1 MTKIIMGLKGMGKT
15 KTLISLVN
23 EAVSKNHGNVVCI
36 EKDANLRYDIGINA
50 RLVNAS
56 EYGINS
62 FDKFYGFV
70 CGLVAGNYD
79 ITDIFVDSV
88 LKFCGDDMAEFEAC
102 VKAIEQVAPNVNIVM
117 TASYDAANAPEGI
130 KAYLM

>member
-15 KTLISLVN
+15 KTLISLVK
-23 EAVSKNHGNVVCI
+23 EAVSKDYGNVVCI
-36 EKDANLRYDIGINA
+36 EKDAALGYDIGINA

-56 EYGINS
+56 EYGIDN
-62 FDKFYGFV
+62 FDKFYGFI

-88 LKFCGDDMAEFEAC
+88 LKFCGDDMAKFEEC
-102 VKAIEQVAPNVNIVM
+102 VKAIDAVAPNINIVM

-130 KAYLM
+130 KSYLM